1 LYCPL
6 ANFNIACF
14 SFSGS
19 TVLPPTAQ
27 LFQKVSRSIDI
38 ASVKDF
44 ANSIDAFLAWQSF
57 LFGNQLSYF
66 KDHVYLKSNYWNE
79 IREMSFLK
87 KKKVFLKF
95 TYLFKGQH
103 TSFNTCS
110 SLIILYF
117 ENRNWP
123 VERLKWL
130 FPWFFVLILISDL
143 GYIFW

>member
-87 KKKVFLKF
+87 KKKFF
-95 TYLFKGQH
+95 W
-103 TSFNTCS
+103 N
-110 SLIILYF
+110 SLICSKANTRHSIHVVLWLSCILKT
-117 ENRNWP
+117 EIDP
-123 VERLKWL
+123 SK
-130 FPWFFVLILISDL
+130 D
-143 GYIFW
+143 